1 MICHT
6 SCVDACMPKNR
17 DFYTF
22 DELASRLHKE
32 GATLADFNGKKVP
45 CIYIDAK
52 RYDEI
57 MTAICGKKLAVDT
70 LLDIFHDGQD
80 VFVDIRLKFLD
91 VGLNENYLFYANDM
105 LEFFEALSNTGLIA
119 LAPSIS
125 HGSSNSNI
133 FMIQLPK
140 IEAAENALE
149 IIKSNIKRNKKISH
163 RNDRN

>member
-1 MICHT
+1 MICYT
-6 SCVDACMPKNR
+6 KLCRCMPKSR

-22 DELASRLHKE
+22 DELANRLHKE

-45 CIYIDAK
+45 CIRIDAK

-57 MTAICGKKLAVDT
+57 MTAIYGKKLAVDT

-91 VGLNENYLFYANDM
+91 VGLNESYLFYANDM

-119 LAPSIS
+119 LAPSLS

-140 IEAAENALE
+140 IEAAENALK
-149 IIKSNIKRNKKISH
+149 IIKSNIKINKKTSH
-163 RNDRN
+163 HNDRN

>member
-1 MICHT
+1 M
-6 SCVDACMPKNR
+6 SKNR

-22 DELASRLHKE
+22 DELANRVHKE
-32 GATLADFNGKKVP
+32 GATLVDFNGKKVP
-45 CIYIDAK
+45 CVYIDAK

-57 MTAICGKKLAVDT
+57 MTAIYGKKLAVDT

-91 VGLNENYLFYANDM
+91 VDINENYLLYANGM

-119 LAPSIS
+119 LAPSLS
-125 HGSSNSNI
+125 RNNSSNI

-140 IEAAENALE
+140 REAAENAFE
-149 IIKSNIKRNKKISH
+149 IIKSNVKTNKKTYY
-163 RNDRN
+163 NDDSN